1 MNVTTKLLMVRPV
14 RFGYNVQTAASN
26 LFQNQIQGQD
36 SQALALKEF
45 DGMVSKL
52 REHDIPVIVVEDT
65 PEPETCDSIFPNN
78 WFSTHGD
85 GTLVLYPML
94 APNRRLERAPEVIK
108 TIMDEAGIKRVLDL
122 TEYENEGKFLEGT
135 GSMVLD
141 RNSKVAYVCLSPRT
155 SEEVLNRF
163 CSELGYRAV
172 VFNAED
178 QDGNPI
184 YHTNVVMSVGEKYA
198 VLCKEAIRSA
208 KQLAEIEDSLHDAGK
223 TIVGISLVQMF
234 HFAGNIL
241 EVKNI
246 RDEHFVVMSETAHTI
261 FTEDQLAVIG
271 NGCTILP
278 VRIPHIEVIGG
289 GSARCMMAEILC
301 PQD

>member
-1 MNVTTKLLMVRPV
+1 MNIPTKLLMVRPV
-14 RFGYNVQTAASN
+14 RFGYNVQTAESN

-36 SQALALKEF
+36 SQAFALEEF

-52 REHDIPVIVVEDT
+52 REYDIPVIVVEDT

-94 APNRRLERAPEVIK
+94 APNRRLERAPEVIR
-108 TIMDEAGIKRVLDL
+108 TIMSEAGTKRVLDL
-122 TEYENEGKFLEGT
+122 SEYENEGKFLEGT

-141 RNSKVAYVCLSPRT
+141 RKAKVAYACLSPRT
-155 SEEVLNRF
+155 SSEVLDRF

-198 VLCKEAIRSA
+198 VLCKEAIRSSR
-208 KQLAEIEDSLHDAGK
+208 QLAELKENLRAAGK
-223 TIVGISLVQMF
+223 TIVDISLVQMF

-241 EVKNI
+241 EVRNI
-246 RDEHFVVMSETAHTI
+246 RDEHFVVMSETANAI
-261 FTEDQLAVIG
+261 FTKDQLAIIG
-271 NGCTILP
+271 EGCSILP
-278 VRIPHIEVIGG
+278 VRIPYIEVIGG

>member
-1 MNVTTKLLMVRPV
+1 MGIITKLLMIRPV
-14 RFGYNVQTAASN
+14 RFGYNVQTAESN
-26 LFQNQIQGQD
+26 LFQNHIQGQD
-36 SQALALKEF
+36 SQALVLEEF
-45 DGMVSKL
+45 NGMVSKL
-52 REHDIPVIVVEDT
+52 REYDIPVIVVEDT

-78 WFSTHGD
+78 WFSTHAD

-94 APNRRLERAPEVIK
+94 APNRRAERKPGVIR
-108 TIMDEAGIKRVLDL
+108 TIMEAAETKRVLDL
-122 TEYENEGKFLEGT
+122 SEYENEGKFLEGT

-141 RNSKVAYVCLSPRT
+141 RKSKVAYACLSPRT
-155 SEEVLNRF
+155 SEEVLESF
-163 CSELGYRAV
+163 CNELGYRAV

-198 VLCKEAIRSA
+198 VICKEAIRSTR
-208 KQLAEIEDSLHDAGK
+208 QLADLEESLKAAGK
-223 TIVGISLVQMF
+223 TIVDISLVQMF

-261 FTEDQLAVIG
+261 FTENQMAVIG
-271 NGCTILP
+271 DGCTILP
-278 VRIPHIEVIGG
+278 VRIPHIEAIGG
-289 GSARCMMAEILC
+289 GSARCMMAEVLC
-301 PQD
+301 L

>member
-1 MNVTTKLLMVRPV
+1 MDIITKLLMVKPV
-14 RFGYNVQTAASN
+14 RFGYNVQTAESN
-26 LFQNQIQGQD
+26 LFQNHIQGQD
-36 SQALALKEF
+36 SQALALEEF
-45 DGMVSKL
+45 NGMVSKL
-52 REHDIPVIVVEDT
+52 REYDIPVIVVEDT

-78 WFSTHGD
+78 WFSTHAD

-94 APNRRLERAPEVIK
+94 APNRRAERKPGFIRS
-108 TIMDEAGIKRVLDL
+108 IMEAAGTKRVIDL
-122 TEYENEGKFLEGT
+122 SEYENEGKFLEGT

-141 RNSKVAYVCLSPRT
+141 RKTKVAYACLSPRT
-155 SEEVLNRF
+155 SEEVLERF
-163 CSELGYRAV
+163 CNELGYRAV

-198 VLCKEAIRSA
+198 VICKEAIRSTR
-208 KQLAEIEDSLHDAGK
+208 QLADLEESLRSAGK

-261 FTEDQLAVIG
+261 FTENQMAIIG
-271 NGCTILP
+271 DGCTILP
-278 VRIPHIEVIGG
+278 VRIPHIEAIGG
-289 GSARCMMAEILC
+289 GSARCMMAEVLC
-301 PQD
+301 L